1 MTDLET
7 DINAQIEGRD
17 YVKNLPEKG
26 WNKEQVLQEIDSYM
40 SLGNNLLKTK
50 VKIFCKWA
58 STGGVHFHPC
68 AF

>member
-40 SLGNNLLKTK
+40 SLGNDLLKTK
-50 VKIFCKWA
+50 VEIFFTWA
-58 STGGVHFHPC
+58 YTGGKLSPLC
-68 AF
+68 IL